1 MSPETEIMIQELI
14 SYLAPILAGFITTV
28 VIPLLIKKATSKML
42 DKKVTTSLDKMD
54 NATKLLETR
63 DADIMKEIANIKET
77 LDIMRGKTP
86 KTGR

>member
-1 MSPETEIMIQELI
+1 MSVETVEMIQELI
-14 SYLAPILAGFITTV
+14 SYLAPILAGVITTV
-28 VIPLLIKKATSKML
+28 VIPLLIKKATAKML
-42 DKKVTTSLDKMD
+42 DNKVTTSLDKMD

-63 DADIMKEIANIKET
+63 DADIMKEIASIKET